1 MDAAKSTFLARGA
14 ALHPTREAKGDVLL
28 TCDDGTSTRAHA
40 LILSMGS
47 VFFEARLN
55 EVWSEEGERRV
66 AVEDCPAAVLS
77 AIVDFMYGIDVPADF
92 EELGSLLRV
101 SDRLLMEELR
111 EGVAR
116 RLVLKVS
123 EENVREMSRLAET
136 YRLEALAD
144 SCAKVIVDKQVS
156 TDSIVLK
163 AVSRQFAAYKEV
175 KARRTSPRAAYTN
188 AWGAPL
194 TPHYKNM

>member
-40 LILSMGS
+40 LILSMGWDMLRPFEINNLSRS

-55 EVWSEEGERRV
+55 EVWSEEGERKV

-77 AIVDFMYGIDVPADF
+77 AIVDFMYGIDVPAYF

-111 EGVAR
+111 EEVAR

-123 EENVREMSRLAET
+123 EENVR
-136 YRLEALAD
+136 
-144 SCAKVIVDKQVS
+144 
-156 TDSIVLK
+156 
-163 AVSRQFAAYKEV
+163 
-175 KARRTSPRAAYTN
+175 
-188 AWGAPL
+188 
-194 TPHYKNM
+194 